1 MPSLSHSYI
10 NKMTKKRKHKE
21 DAAQALL
28 NGMEGS
34 EVIKKHMR
42 KSDGSPFTTS
52 TLSNQVSQ
60 TLLGHFIPIASPHP
74 DFYLSSLWLRKIAQR
89 QPYVMNFF
97 STYTLRQQYD
107 VIKKPPDSWSQEG
120 KNALKSVKLLP
131 ENVNSFKLTR
141 DENDELKQERG
152 ETREKNSS
160 VIVEVDDAN
169 SLLREVKQVLEN
181 ASDETPWTTL
191 CVCLLLAS
199 GRRTCEILSGLSSFS
214 SSVNKH
220 FCMFEGQAK
229 KRFNPDACPDPFEI
243 PLLVEFD
250 TLLRAYNILRS
261 RLRSQVEDVDHVQL
275 VAHKKKIHDKYQS
288 TLGNAIKK
296 GGVLQHLPRLKSND
310 QDNVSP
316 HSLRKIYLSIVD
328 ELYRKQWRIAQTQ
341 MAKRV
346 LGHEDVNESIPYLV
360 VNLTFDATQWRLE
373 NGVEAVRIPPTMAD
387 QQPDPGRP
395 LDETQ
400 PQLVVAPSEA
410 GRAAAE
416 VAGNEADGAVVTPF
430 DDGGLSDDVVNALW
444 DAATC
449 W

>member
-107 VIKKPPDSWSQEG
+107 VIKKPPDSWSQEA

-191 CVCLLLAS
+191 CVLAS

-444 DAATC
+444 DAATF